1 MAEAGLDGFE
11 ADSWY
16 VLVGPP
22 RMAQADARR
31 LSDTVT
37 AVLRD
42 PSFIKMLAE
51 NGVDAGDMARESIP
65 AFMNAEARKW
75 GGLVTALKLV
85 PQ

>member
-1 MAEAGLDGFE
+1 MTEAGLGGFE

-16 VLVGPP
+16 VLLGPP
-22 RMAQADARR
+22 GMAQPDARR

-42 PSFIKMLAE
+42 PSFIKILEE
-51 NGVDAGDMARESIP
+51 NGVDAGHMARESIP

-75 GGLVTALKLV
+75 GGLVKALKLV